1 MRPDHDHSP
10 AVRLTVASA
19 GATLLL
25 VPFAL
30 IAALIVGGSGRLHGM
45 DQRVTDALHGFA
57 LRHDWW
63 VRTMEVWSWVFD
75 PNVWRLAALG
85 LVIWLV
91 RRGAKPLAWW
101 VALTMAAG
109 GLLNAL
115 LKLLIGRDRPE
126 FLEPVS
132 HAVGYAF
139 PSGHALNNALG
150 ATVFLLV
157 LLPVVRARRTLWA
170 AAVLI
175 PLVTAVSRVALGVHW
190 TSDVVAGL
198 LLGVAVA
205 AITAAA
211 FLAINRRPAGQRRRP
226 DPEVL
231 TEGLDPEIAEHR

>member
-1 MRPDHDHSP
+1 MRPDHDNSP

-19 GATLLL
+19 GAVVLL

-30 IAALIVGGSGRLHGM
+30 LAALIVGNSSRLHGL
-45 DQRVTDALHGFA
+45 DQRITDALHGFA

-63 VRTMEVWSWVFD
+63 VLLMEVWSWVFD
-75 PNVWRLAALG
+75 PNVWRVAALG

-101 VALTMAAG
+101 VAITMVTG
-109 GLLNAL
+109 GVLNAV

-126 FLEPVS
+126 LLEPVS

-150 ATVFLLV
+150 AAVFLLV
-157 LLPVVRARRTLWA
+157 LLPVVRARKTLWA

-190 TSDVVAGL
+190 ASDVVAGL

-205 AITAAA
+205 AITSTA
-211 FLAINRRPAGQRRRP
+211 FLARRRQRN
-226 DPEVL
+226 PEVL
-231 TEGLDPEIAEHR
+231 TEGLEPEIAEHR

>member
-1 MRPDHDHSP
+1 MRSDPENSP
-10 AVRLTVASA
+10 AVRLTVASV
-19 GATLLL
+19 GAVVLL

-30 IAALIVGGSGRLHGM
+30 IAALIVGNSSRLHGL
-45 DQRVTDALHGFA
+45 DERITDSLHGFA

-63 VRTMEVWSWVFD
+63 VLLMEVWSWVFD
-75 PNVWRLAALG
+75 PMVWRVAALG

-101 VALTMAAG
+101 VAITMAAG
-109 GLLNAL
+109 GVLGAV

-150 ATVFLLV
+150 AAVFLLV
-157 LLPVVRARRTLWA
+157 LLPVVPAKKTLWA

-205 AITAAA
+205 AITSAA
-211 FLAINRRPAGQRRRP
+211 FLARSRRRN
-226 DPEVL
+226 PEVL
-231 TEGLDPEIAEHR
+231 TEGLEPEIAEPR